1 MSEVPDHKNE
11 EEFLAEMR
19 AAAEALEQ
27 CQYDEA
33 REHVE
38 RMDEL
43 AYCDICERLV
53 EGTSS
58 GVFFVTALLP
68 KRRARRAQQ
77 VADELFYTLDG
88 AEETET
94 EDPEVKA

>member
-1 MSEVPDHKNE
+1 MSEVPDHENE

-43 AYCDICERLV
+43 AYCDICER
-53 EGTSS
+53 
-58 GVFFVTALLP
+58 GVGG
-68 KRRARRAQQ
+68 
-77 VADELFYTLDG
+77 E
-88 AEETET
+88 
-94 EDPEVKA
+94 